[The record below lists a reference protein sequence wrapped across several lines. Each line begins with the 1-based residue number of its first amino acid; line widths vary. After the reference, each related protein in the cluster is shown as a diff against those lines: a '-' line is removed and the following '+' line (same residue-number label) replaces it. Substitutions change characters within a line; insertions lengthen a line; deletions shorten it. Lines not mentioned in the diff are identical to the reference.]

1 MKSIVVAFALLL
13 ARTPLQAQNVEN
25 VIDRLA
31 GLWAR
36 GDASAITALGSEQ
49 GITLDLGNR
58 SVGPL
63 GTRQAAA
70 LLRQL
75 FDERETLSVRN
86 KTPQVVGGSPARAF
100 AEITWTVRA
109 RGTTMAERTSVFVA
123 LIHEGER
130 WRITEI
136 RLVQS

>member
-1 MKSIVVAFALLL
+1 MKSFVLAVVLLL
-13 ARTPLQAQNVEN
+13 AHAPLEAQNVES

-36 GDASAITALGSEQ
+36 GDASGITALGSEQ

-63 GTRQAAA
+63 GNRQASAM
-70 LLRQL
+70 LRQL
-75 FDERETLSVRN
+75 FDERETLSVRT
-86 KTPQVVGGSPARAF
+86 KSPQVVGGSPARAF
-100 AEITWTVRA
+100 AEITWTLRA
-109 RGTTMAERTSVFVA
+109 RGTTMPDRTSVFVA
-123 LIHEGER
+123 LILEDER